1 MSTQPDTNESSQE
14 ELPSSDQ
21 ESDTE
26 VTFNHPRPQPQVI
39 PSMFMPYIE
48 GPKMDW
54 TVNDGLYHRFL
65 KWCLK
70 CENILECELAALP
83 ERQQCKKVIVWSGD
97 FGMDQYVSWGLP
109 TDQLTLEIIW
119 GKFEDF
125 CKLQSNEVHA
135 RFDLLT
141 SFRQGNRS
149 IDEWY
154 NAVQAQANL
163 AKYPPETAKIL
174 QRDIFWFFLHDAEF
188 VSKTISDGSVDLEK
202 FPASKVRQ
210 LAKKLESSKATACHI
225 KQVAG
230 DLQAAQINLLRH
242 QRTELQAGRYKKKR
256 SYMKPRQSNNRNQG
270 HEGYHSQAQPKKKF
284 DTRGVHNDKT
294 RCSKCGDS
302 VHIEGF
308 QCPAKKYQCKACHKF
323 GHFTSMCYQKKQAPS
338 KHRKPKAH
346 QIQAG
351 STHVH
356 RSASYDHSDED
367 STSEESFCLQLRIKQ
382 RQARESR
389 VPKATHLITNL
400 AYRLQPHHHRNM
412 YLRVRLDTCADIN
425 LMPASVYQLIFK
437 DPQMKK
443 LTSSNLQVGTYT
455 TDSVKIV
462 GSCKFHLVHPDTKK
476 LLETTF
482 YVAMNNG
489 SVLLSCKTTLQLGL
503 IQPRARLDYLLPIAS
518 LITSSADHPKKTKE
532 VLHIQKKQVA
542 TQKEM
547 LEKSTQLPVVKEKGP
562 KLITSKEMIMQE
574 YPDVFQGIG
583 KFLGPDYHIQIDPSV
598 PPKQTPCRPIPIHLK
613 AQFQQEITKMLQ
625 AGVLVPVH
633 EATPWIN
640 SFVLVESKDKLGNLK
655 LCICLDPTNLNKAIV
670 REPYHFRTPED
681 IAHLLAEACVMTV
694 FDCKKGYWHQKLDE
708 ASSYLTTFNM
718 ELGRDT
724 DIQLCHLAL
733 QLQGMFSRGSLT
745 NTLVRLNK

>member
-1 MSTQPDTNESSQE
+1 MPKASKKSVQEEVKEDQAHGSNQPDTNESSQE
-14 ELPSSDQ
+14 DIPSSGQ

-26 VTFNHPRPQPQVI
+26 VIINPPRTQPQVI

-48 GPKMDW
+48 GPKMDC

-65 KWCLK
+65 KWHLK

-83 ERQQCKKVIVWSGD
+83 ERQQCKKVIAWSGD

-125 CKLQSNEVHA
+125 CKLQSNEVCT

-141 SFRQGNRS
+141 SFQQGNRS
-149 IDEWY
+149 MDEWY
-154 NAVQAQANL
+154 NAVQAQVNL

-174 QRDIFWFFLHDAEF
+174 QRDIFWFFLHDEEF
-188 VSKTISDGSVDLEK
+188 VSKTISDGSVDLGK
-202 FPASKVRQ
+202 FPTRKVRQ

-242 QRTELQAGRYKKKR
+242 QRTELPAGKYKKKR
-256 SYMKPRQSNNRNQG
+256 SSMKPRQSNKKNQG
-270 HEGYHSQAQPKKKF
+270 PEGYHLQAQPKKKF
-284 DTRGVHNDKT
+284 DTRGVYNDKT

-323 GHFTSMCYQKKQAPS
+323 GHFTSMCFQKKQAPF
-338 KHRKPKAH
+338 KHRKPKVH
-346 QIQAG
+346 QLQAG
-351 STHVH
+351 GTHVH

-367 STSEESFCLQLRIKQ
+367 STSEESFCLQLKVKQ
-382 RQARESR
+382 RQARESK

-412 YLRVRLDTCADIN
+412 YLRARLDTCTDVN
-425 LMPASVYQLIFK
+425 LMPASVYQLIYK
-437 DPQMKK
+437 APQMKK
-443 LTSSNLQVGTYT
+443 LTPSNLQVGTYM
-455 TDSVKIV
+455 TDSVKII

-489 SVLLSCKTTLQLGL
+489 SVLLSCRTTLQLGL
-503 IQPRARLDYLLPIAS
+503 IQPRARLDYLLPRAS

-542 TQKEM
+542 AQKKVHR
-547 LEKSTQLPVVKEKGP
+547 KSTQLPAVKEKGP
-562 KLITSKEMIMQE
+562 KLITSKEMIMRE

-583 KFLGPDYHIQIDPSV
+583 KFPGPD
-598 PPKQTPCRPIPIHLK
+598 
-613 AQFQQEITKMLQ
+613 
-625 AGVLVPVH
+625 
-633 EATPWIN
+633 
-640 SFVLVESKDKLGNLK
+640 
-655 LCICLDPTNLNKAIV
+655 
-670 REPYHFRTPED
+670 
-681 IAHLLAEACVMTV
+681 
-694 FDCKKGYWHQKLDE
+694 
-708 ASSYLTTFNM
+708 
-718 ELGRDT
+718 
-724 DIQLCHLAL
+724 
-733 QLQGMFSRGSLT
+733 
-745 NTLVRLNK
+745 

>member
-1 MSTQPDTNESSQE
+1 
-14 ELPSSDQ
+14 
-21 ESDTE
+21 
-26 VTFNHPRPQPQVI
+26 
-39 PSMFMPYIE
+39 
-48 GPKMDW
+48 
-54 TVNDGLYHRFL
+54 
-65 KWCLK
+65 
-70 CENILECELAALP
+70 
-83 ERQQCKKVIVWSGD
+83 
-97 FGMDQYVSWGLP
+97 MDQYVSWGLP

-149 IDEWY
+149 VDEWY
-154 NAVQAQANL
+154 NAVQAQVNL

-174 QRDIFWFFLHDAEF
+174 QRDIFWFFLRDEDF

-230 DLQAAQINLLRH
+230 DPQAAQINLLRH
-242 QRTELQAGRYKKKR
+242 QRTELPAGKYKKKK
-256 SYMKPRQSNNRNQG
+256 SGIKPRQSNHKNLG
-270 HEGYHSQAQPKKKF
+270 PEGYHLQAQPKKRF
-284 DTRGVHNDKT
+284 DTCGTHNDKT

-308 QCPAKKYQCKACHKF
+308 QSPAKKYQCKACHKF
-323 GHFTSMCYQKKQAPS
+323 GHFTSMCFQKKQAPNR
-338 KHRKPKAH
+338 HRKPKVH

-351 STHVH
+351 RSHAH

-367 STSEESFCLQLRIKQ
+367 STSEESFCLQLKVKQ
-382 RQARESR
+382 RQARESK
-389 VPKATHLITNL
+389 VPKATQLITNL
-400 AYRLQPHHHRNM
+400 AYRLWPHHHRNM
-412 YLRVRLDTCADIN
+412 YLRARLDTCADVN
-425 LMPASVYQLIFK
+425 LMPASVYQLLFN

-443 LTSSNLQVGTYT
+443 LTPSNLQVGTYT

-482 YVAMNNG
+482 YVAMNDG

-503 IQPRARLDYLLPIAS
+503 IQPRARLDYLLPRAS

-532 VLHIQKKQVA
+532 VLHMQKKQVA
-542 TQKEM
+542 TQKE
-547 LEKSTQLPVVKEKGP
+547 ESVKAVQPPAVKEKGP
-562 KLITSKEMIMQE
+562 KLITSKEMIMWE
-574 YPDVFQGIG
+574 YPNVFQGIG
-583 KFLGPDYHIQIDPSV
+583 KFPGPDYHIQIDPSM
-598 PPKQTPCRPIPIHLK
+598 PPKQTPCRLIPIHLK
-613 AQFQQEITKMLQ
+613 AQYQQEINKMLE

-640 SFVLVESKDKLGNLK
+640 SFVLVESKDKLE
-655 LCICLDPTNLNKAIV
+655 I
-670 REPYHFRTPED
+670 
-681 IAHLLAEACVMTV
+681 
-694 FDCKKGYWHQKLDE
+694 
-708 ASSYLTTFNM
+708 SSCAYAW
-718 ELGRDT
+718 
-724 DIQLCHLAL
+724 IQLI
-733 QLQGMFSRGSLT
+733 
-745 NTLVRLNK
+745 